1 MKSSIL
7 SFLCFMSLGT
17 YSAFATDYSEK
28 DFKSD
33 WAAPFAYQKS
43 QKILAWGTGATILLV
58 ANRKNFV
65 NPLQED
71 IAEDEPLGDLSP
83 LGDYSG
89 RGIPNII
96 YAARMY
102 YQGDTKSKR
111 RSLTMVKASVFSGL
125 SVFFLKRIINQ
136 QRPDKGD
143 RNSHPSG
150 HTSTAFAFASVV
162 SLEHE
167 NWSIPAYA
175 LATLVGFSRMNDN
188 VHYLHDVVMGA
199 TIGIA
204 YGYAFHEQAQK
215 EDSNLTALPYQD
227 GGMVVFQKR
236 F

>member
-1 MKSSIL
+1 MKIKLIL
-7 SFLCFMSLGT
+7 LFCSAIIGVN
-17 YSAFATDYSEK
+17 SAFSNAYSEN

-33 WAAPFAYQKS
+33 WAAPFAYK
-43 QKILAWGTGATILLV
+43 KTRNILAWGTGATILLV
-58 ANRKNFV
+58 ANGENFV

-71 IAEDEPLGDLSP
+71 IAEEEPLGDLASI
-83 LGDYSG
+83 GDYSG

-96 YAARMY
+96 YAASMY
-102 YQGDTKSKR
+102 YQGDSKSKR

-125 SVFFLKRIINQ
+125 SVFFLKRMINQ

-143 RNSHPSG
+143 RNSYPSG
-150 HTSTAFAFASVV
+150 HTSTAFAFASVI

-167 NWSIPAYA
+167 SWSIPAYT

-199 TIGIA
+199 AIGMA
-204 YGYAFHEQAQK
+204 YGYAFHKKAQK
-215 EDSNLTALPYQD
+215 NESNLTALPYND